1 MLVQL
6 SAEQQDALA
15 QCAAGLVKVVD
26 PSTNATYVLV
36 PSEVY
41 ERFRAVFES
50 SDFEVREAY
59 PLMEEVA
66 RREGWDDPAEDIYN
80 DLDPR
85 RPE

>member
-6 SAEQQDALA
+6 TPEQQDALA
-15 QCAAGLVKVVD
+15 QCAADLVKVVD

-36 PSEVY
+36 PSDVY

-50 SDFEVREAY
+50 GDFDVREAY
-59 PLMEEVA
+59 PMMDEIA

-85 RPE
+85 RPA